1 VENQQL
7 HEHIRLSS
15 HRFCNFQGFQN
26 HIIRWLYFLISVQI
40 LDGIAGEIFGVF
52 SVLMIA
58 DLTRRTGQ
66 FNIIQGMLNTA
77 IGIGAELSNFLY
89 VFVLINIKVVSRG
102 ASNKSVSVRAAQTL
116 SSV

>member
-1 VENQQL
+1 M
-7 HEHIRLSS
+7 
-15 HRFCNFQGFQN
+15 
-26 HIIRWLYFLISVQI
+26 QI